1 MADAPVVR
9 LTNFDAGAFRRLL
22 QGQLSLTLDTRKP
35 MECFV
40 QSILPCSTFAVLVI
54 AGFVAQPAQA
64 QSVEEF
70 YRGKTISIIIGG
82 TPGGGFDTL
91 ARAIGRHIGRHI
103 PGDPAIVAKNMPGA
117 GGTQALDHLYNTA
130 DKDGTVM
137 GLVNNTPPFVPLF
150 SGTPTRFD
158 ATKFSWLGT
167 PSVESPLVLIWQSV
181 PVNSLTDLQMTEIT
195 VGASGANSAQ
205 AFYSRLINATLH
217 TKMKIVSG
225 YRGQND
231 IFIAMER
238 REVDGYPSVFYSSL
252 TSTRPT
258 WLPEK
263 IAKVA
268 LQYGP
273 EPLPELPGVAW
284 APDHIK
290 DTSDKT
296 LFLTATAPNALGRPL
311 LMPPDVPAD
320 RLAAVR
326 KALMDTFN
334 DPAFQTE
341 AGKIG
346 LLVNAPRTGQQLAEV
361 IRTAYAAPPDIVARV
376 RELEKP
382 EGK

>member
-1 MADAPVVR
+1 MQSRTPLCPTFV
-9 LTNFDAGAFRRLL
+9 LL
-22 QGQLSLTLDTRKP
+22 
-35 MECFV
+35 
-40 QSILPCSTFAVLVI
+40 AI
-54 AGFVAQPAQA
+54 AGLAVQPAQA
-64 QSVEEF
+64 QSVEDF
-70 YRGKTISIIIGG
+70 YKGKTVSIIVGG
-82 TPGGGFDTL
+82 SPGGGFDTL

-103 PGDPAIVAKNMPGA
+103 PGNPAIVARNMPGA

-181 PVNSLTDLQMTEIT
+181 PVNSVADLRTKEIT

-205 AFYSRLINATLH
+205 AFYSRLINATLG

-238 REVDGYPSVFYSSL
+238 REIDGYPSVFYSSL

-263 IAKVA
+263 IAKVV

-273 EPLPELPGVAW
+273 EPLKELPGVAW
-284 APDHIK
+284 APDHIADAK
-290 DTSDKT
+290 DKA

-326 KALMDTFN
+326 KALIDTFN
-334 DPAFQTE
+334 DPAFKAE
-341 AGKIG
+341 ADKMG
-346 LLVNAPRTGQQLAEV
+346 LLVNAPRTGQQLADV
-361 IRTAYAAPPDIVARV
+361 IRAAYAAPADIVARV
-376 RELEKP
+376 RQLEKP
-382 EGK
+382 DGK